1 MNEAVSLL
9 IDHSSQESFLM
20 VSPGRVCFTVFG
32 IDIMW
37 YGVLI
42 GIGFILATVISY
54 KRAPRLGIKPD
65 HFIDVMIWLIPA
77 AIIGARAYYV
87 IFNWDMYAGN
97 WASIFN
103 TRNGGLAVHG
113 GILLGIIAVYIVSRI
128 DSEDFLSLLDLCAPV
143 LALGQAIGRW
153 GNFFNEEAH
162 GVETDLPWAQ
172 IIDGKGYH
180 PTFLYESVW
189 CFLLFLFLIWFS
201 NHRRSFRGQII
212 CLYFMLYSV
221 ERFFVESLRTDS
233 LMIGSLRQAQVIS
246 IVLFAA
252 GLVLY
257 FYFKKNRSL
266 VSDSLKDPDDSIS
279 E

>member
-1 MNEAVSLL
+1 
-9 IDHSSQESFLM
+9 M

-42 GIGFILATVISY
+42 GLAFVVATIISY

-65 HFIDVMIWLIPA
+65 SFIDVIIALIPA

-87 IFNWDMYAGN
+87 IFNWSMYAGDLKQ
-97 WASIFN
+97 IFN
-103 TRNGGLAVHG
+103 TRNGGLAIHG
-113 GILLGIIAVYIVSRI
+113 GILLGILAVYLVCKKDKENFR
-128 DSEDFLSLLDLCAPV
+128 DMLDLCGPV

-172 IIDGKGYH
+172 IIDGVGYH
-180 PTFLYESVW
+180 PTFLYESIW
-189 CFLLFLFLIWFS
+189 CFLLFLILLYVD
-201 NHRRSFRGQII
+201 NHRKFEGQVLL
-212 CLYFMLYSV
+212 LYGILYSM

-233 LMIGSLRQAQVIS
+233 LMIGSFKQAQVIS
-246 IVLFAA
+246 LVIIAVCMISYVVLSR
-252 GLVLY
+252 
-257 FYFKKNRSL
+257 RSQRQ
-266 VSDSLKDPDDSIS
+266 KQ
-279 E
+279 

>member
-1 MNEAVSLL
+1 
-9 IDHSSQESFLM
+9 M
-20 VSPGRVCFTVFG
+20 VSPGRVCFTIFG

-65 HFIDVMIWLIPA
+65 HFIDLMICLIPA

-103 TRNGGLAVHG
+103 TRNGGLAIHG
-113 GILLGIIAVYIVSRI
+113 GIILGVIAAYIVSKV
-128 DSEDFLSLLDLCAPV
+128 DKEDFFSMLDLCAPV

-180 PTFLYESVW
+180 PTFLYESIW
-189 CFLLFLFLIWFS
+189 CFLLFLCLIWFS
-201 NHRRSFRGQII
+201 NHKRTFRGQII
-212 CLYFMLYSV
+212 CLYFMLYSF

-246 IVLFAA
+246 VVLFITAF
-252 GLVLY
+252 VLY
-257 FYFKKNRSL
+257 IFFSKNRRLDNAADTSADTQDG
-266 VSDSLKDPDDSIS
+266 SDNNIP

>member
-1 MNEAVSLL
+1 
-9 IDHSSQESFLM
+9 M
-20 VSPGRVCFTVFG
+20 VSPGRVCFSIFG

-42 GIGFILATVISY
+42 GVGFILATIISY

-65 HFIDVMIWLIPA
+65 SFIDVMIWLIPA
-77 AIIGARAYYV
+77 ALIGARAYYV
-87 IFNWDMYAGN
+87 IFNWEMYAGN
-97 WASIFN
+97 WSAILN

-113 GILLGIIAVYIVSRI
+113 GILLGVLTVYLVSKAKN
-128 DSEDFLSLLDLCAPV
+128 EDFLSMLDLCGPV

-162 GVETDLPWAQ
+162 GTETDLPWAQ

-180 PTFLYESVW
+180 PTFFYESIW

-201 NHRRSFRGQII
+201 NRRRSFRGQII

-233 LMIGSLRQAQVIS
+233 LMIGNLRQAQVIS
-246 IVLFAA
+246 VVLFIAA
-252 GLVLY
+252 LLIY
-257 FYFKKNRSL
+257 FYLKKTRSL
-266 VSDSLKDPDDSIS
+266 VNKDILPDDHLS
-279 E
+279 EGDSEE

>member
-1 MNEAVSLL
+1 
-9 IDHSSQESFLM
+9 M
-20 VSPGRVCFTVFG
+20 VSPGRVCFTIFG
-32 IDIMW
+32 FDIMW

-42 GIGFILATVISY
+42 GIGFILATIISC

-65 HFIDVMIWLIPA
+65 SFVDVIIWLIPA

-87 IFNWDMYAGN
+87 IFNWSMYSGDLM
-97 WASIFN
+97 SIFN

-113 GILLGIIAVYIVSRI
+113 GILLGVLTVYLVSKK
-128 DSEDFLSLLDLCAPV
+128 DKEDFLSMLDLCGPV

-162 GVETDLPWAQ
+162 GYETDLPWAQ

-180 PTFLYESVW
+180 PTFLYESIW

-201 NHRRSFRGQII
+201 NHKRSFRGQII
-212 CLYFMLYSV
+212 CLYFILYSF
-221 ERFFVESLRTDS
+221 ERFFVEMLRTDS

-246 IVLFAA
+246 VALFVLGIAFYM
-252 GLVLY
+252 Y
-257 FYFKKNRSL
+257 FRKTRPL
-266 VSDSLKDPDDSIS
+266 TEASDPVNEDVINN
-279 E
+279 

>member
-1 MNEAVSLL
+1 
-9 IDHSSQESFLM
+9 M

-42 GIGFILATVISY
+42 GLAFVIATIISY

-65 HFIDVMIWLIPA
+65 SFIDVIIALIPA

-87 IFNWDMYAGN
+87 IFNWSMYAGDLKQ
-97 WASIFN
+97 IFN

-113 GILLGIIAVYIVSRI
+113 GILLGILAVYLVCKKDKENFR
-128 DSEDFLSLLDLCAPV
+128 DMLDLCGPV

-172 IIDGKGYH
+172 IIDGVGYH
-180 PTFLYESVW
+180 PTILYESIW
-189 CFLLFLFLIWFS
+189 CFCLFLFLIWFS
-201 NHRRSFRGQII
+201 NHKRSFSGQII
-212 CLYFMLYSV
+212 LLYFMLYSF

-233 LMIGSLRQAQVIS
+233 LMIGPLRQAQVIS
-246 IVLFAA
+246 IVLFVIAFI
-252 GLVLY
+252 LY
-257 FYFKKNRSL
+257 MYWRKESKN
-266 VSDSLKDPDDSIS
+266 K
-279 E
+279 